1 MIKEVE
7 KMSIYNR
14 EEKYIKLLSERSYTV
29 KELSEKLFISE
40 ATVRR
45 DVVALKEKELVRS
58 KRGVINLK
66 SRYADQRIPLF
77 IRDLESNDAKK
88 EMALKAVSYVKDGD
102 VVMLDASTSA
112 YHLLAHLAT
121 LKNILIIT
129 NGSKTAIDAAAMGIK
144 TICTG
149 GEMTPESF
157 SYVGTDAEALL
168 RRYHADVA
176 FFSCRG
182 VSDDGTV
189 TDNSVLENVLRRI
202 MMKNAKK
209 KVLLCDKSKLG
220 KTYLHTLCHKDE
232 LDMIISN
239 IQI

>member
-1 MIKEVE
+1 
-7 KMSIYNR
+7 MSIYNR
-14 EEKYIKLLSERSYTV
+14 EDRYIKLLSERTYTV
-29 KELSEKLFISE
+29 KELSETLFISE

-45 DVVALKEKELVRS
+45 DIVALKEKDIVVS
-58 KRGVINLK
+58 NRGTVKLK
-66 SRYADQRIPLF
+66 SKYADQRIPLF
-77 IRDLESNDAKK
+77 IRDLESNDEKK
-88 EMALKAVSYVKDGD
+88 EIALKAMSYVKNGD
-102 VVMLDASTSA
+102 VVMLDASTTA
-112 YHLLAHLAT
+112 YHLLPHLAT
-121 LKNILIIT
+121 FKNILLIT
-129 NGSKTAIDAAAMGIK
+129 NGSKTAIDAVSMGIK

-157 SYVGTDAEALL
+157 SYVGTDAEQLL

-182 VSDDGTV
+182 VSEDGTV

-202 MMKNAKK
+202 MIKNSKK
-209 KVLLCDKSKLG
+209 KILLCDKSKLG

-239 IQI
+239 STDFKN